1 MSQDNPFSNFYSV
14 CFIKHCHYLMFLSVS
29 YLSVAL
35 QLFLLSW
42 LKKVHCLQEIM
53 ESHQCSLV
61 QCCWSSRILLPW
73 CCRKSVRK
81 WYRAL
86 SCSLL
91 SSCSCGYLRFYM
103 VACTT
108 LTCPMQPFPQLC
120 TTTTG
125 WYCRF
130 CPVAL
135 SSWPYLF
142 HSFMSCSAE
151 QTVNL
156 LLRIGALIQWQ
167 TSQWSKTENMYVLCN
182 PICESVSVRSKH

>member
-1 MSQDNPFSNFYSV
+1 MFFPFF
-14 CFIKHCHYLMFLSVS
+14 
-29 YLSVAL
+29 YLSVVL

-42 LKKVHCLQEIM
+42 LKKVHCLQEIV

-73 CCRKSVRK
+73 RCRKSVRK

-86 SCSLL
+86 LCSLL
-91 SSCSCGYLRFYM
+91 SSCSCGYLHFYM

-125 WYCRF
+125 WYWS

-135 SSWPYLF
+135 EKLRVRRQCVERFTLSFSFFHVLFCRTDCESPASHWCSYPVANISMIQNRKHVCAVQPYLW
-142 HSFMSCSAE
+142 
-151 QTVNL
+151 
-156 LLRIGALIQWQ
+156 I
-167 TSQWSKTENMYVLCN
+167 YVG
-182 PICESVSVRSKH
+182 PF